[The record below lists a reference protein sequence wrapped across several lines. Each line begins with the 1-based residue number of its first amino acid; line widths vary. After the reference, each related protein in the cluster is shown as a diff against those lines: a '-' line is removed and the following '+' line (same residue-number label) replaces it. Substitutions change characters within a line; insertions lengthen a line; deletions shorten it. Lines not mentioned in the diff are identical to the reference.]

1 MNAALQLVKDVSASA
16 VATDILATQGR
27 VSRVLA
33 IRTNVSCEI
42 ESLIVSLIQGPA
54 VKHLAWPA

>member
-1 MNAALQLVKDVSASA
+1 MFQLQQSRQIYLP
-16 VATDILATQGR
+16 GR